1 MAIGEWFQKEL
12 DREADSTRKLLAR
25 VPAKWLNWR
34 PHKKSMTMGVL
45 AGHLAETLEWGMV
58 ILTQDRHDLDPDK
71 FKPLK
76 PKSVKQLLAVFDKG
90 LAAFREALGKLSDEQ
105 MLAPWTLAV
114 KGKTIFTMPRGA
126 VLRTMIFN
134 HIVHHRGQLTVY
146 LRLKNVP
153 LPAICGPTA
162 DEEV

>member
-12 DREADSTRKLLAR
+12 DREADSTRRLLRR

-34 PHKKSMTMGVL
+34 PHRKSMTMGVL
-45 AGHLAETLEWGMV
+45 AAHLAETLDWGMV
-58 ILTQDRHDLDPDK
+58 ILTQDRQDLDPDK
-71 FKPLK
+71 YKPLK
-76 PKSVKQLLAVFDKG
+76 PKSVKEVLALFDKG
-90 LAAFREALGKLSDEQ
+90 LARFREALGRLSDEQ

-114 KGKTIFTMPRGA
+114 KGQTVFTMARGA
-126 VLRTMIFN
+126 VLRSMIFN

-153 LPAICGPTA
+153 LPPIYGPTA
-162 DEEV
+162 DENV